1 MDKIDLHKVIL
12 RIIIYYFVKYM
23 ELNLT
28 PDTYIPSVNED
39 GNYIDNIPVVQN
51 GLFCPCCPR
60 KDKCYETKSKFSAH
74 IKSNR
79 HIKWIQQLNANKA
92 NYYVELLQSK
102 ELIDNQKKI
111 IKRLENENESKKL
124 TIEYLTQ
131 EITRQKTPQPVF
143 DLLELDSN

>member
-1 MDKIDLHKVIL
+1 MDKIDLYKVIL
-12 RIIIYYFVKYM
+12 RIIIYYFVKNM

-28 PDTYIPSVNED
+28 PDIYIPSVNED

-60 KDKCYETKSKFSAH
+60 KDKCYDTKSKFSAH
-74 IKSNR
+74 IKSIR
-79 HIKWIQQLNANKA
+79 HIKWIKQLNANKA

-131 EITRQKTPQPVF
+131 EIKRQKTPQPVF
-143 DLLELDSN
+143 DLLELDFN